1 LQIFGRL
8 SVPQGTSI
16 FEETCEKCHLPTTTK
31 REQGN
36 YCYNCNCMVGT
47 FTEAR
52 IVCKITSASAEVYEC
67 TVTGQWILKLLGCEL
82 NSFKEFKA
90 SRARYLRLFNSAKPE
105 GTFMLNPAVEVIGF
119 RPEVVY
125 LSESIS
131 QYINDDALAE
141 IDLQQEVGLLQPS
154 AILIG
159 SISIQLDNID
169 GPGQYSQNRQDYSP
183 VTPQEDADLDKS
195 LGIQTFVN
203 GLVNIFSIIIKM

>member
-1 LQIFGRL
+1 
-8 SVPQGTSI
+8 
-16 FEETCEKCHLPTTTK
+16 
-31 REQGN
+31 
-36 YCYNCNCMVGT
+36 MVGT

-119 RPEVVY
+119 MPEVVH

-131 QYINDDALAE
+131 QYINNDALAE
-141 IDLQQEVGLLQPS
+141 IDLQQEVGLLQPL

-159 SISIQLDNID
+159 SISVQLDNID
-169 GPGQYSQNRQDYSP
+169 GPGQCSQNRQDYSP

-195 LGIQTFVN
+195 LGI
-203 GLVNIFSIIIKM
+203 